1 MQSIRI
7 STEPHNKVDPV
18 VPVQMKIYQSNT
30 YRKDLS
36 WLRFEDKPRVQ
47 ERQQVLDQE
56 SYLPVSVT
64 WLTYP
69 SST

>member
-7 STEPHNKVDPV
+7 STEPHNEVDPV
-18 VPVQMKIYQSNT
+18 VPVQMNIHQSNT

-36 WLRFEDKPRVQ
+36 WLRFEDMRRVQ
-47 ERQQVLDQE
+47 ERQQVLDQQ

-64 WLTYP
+64 WLTY
-69 SST
+69 SSSS